1 MIIFF
6 IRAWPEI
13 RKSEIPLS
21 KFIPIFGDRN
31 KLELPGLQPLQ
42 FWELLREN
50 QQGDNENI

>member
-1 MIIFF
+1 MTIFF

-31 KLELPGLQPLQ
+31 KLELPGLQLLP

-50 QQGDNENI
+50 QQEGNENI